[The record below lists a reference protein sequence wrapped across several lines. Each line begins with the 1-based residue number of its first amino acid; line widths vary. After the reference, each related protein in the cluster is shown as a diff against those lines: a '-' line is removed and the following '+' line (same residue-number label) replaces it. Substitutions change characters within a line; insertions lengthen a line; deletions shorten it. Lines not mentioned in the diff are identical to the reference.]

1 VNALTDLTAYV
12 GFLIVIIGLHEFGHF
27 ILAKRFGLV
36 PSIFSLG
43 FGRVLLS
50 RTDKS
55 GTSWQ
60 IRAVPL
66 GGFIKLDE
74 PVLAALP
81 PLKRIAIY
89 AAGPAFNIALGLVLI
104 TIAGVELGVPVLKSL
119 EISFKIAPDIISTIV
134 RSIWHIF
141 TGDIANMS
149 GPVGS
154 AIASGNA
161 VRLHGV
167 AMFVGLFSWS
177 VGVLNLLPVPLLDGG
192 QIALSGLEM
201 AIGKPGKTTLRF
213 ASYAGMSFIG
223 CLMLAGATS
232 DIMRLVG

>member
-1 VNALTDLTAYV
+1 MNALTDLTAYI

-27 ILAKRFGLV
+27 IVAKRFGLV
-36 PSIFSLG
+36 ASIFSLG

-104 TIAGVELGVPVLKSL
+104 TIAGVELGQIFIERRGERVMRATPPTFRKKVLL
-119 EISFKIAPDIISTIV
+119 WVCARE
-134 RSIWHIF
+134 
-141 TGDIANMS
+141 
-149 GPVGS
+149 
-154 AIASGNA
+154 
-161 VRLHGV
+161 
-167 AMFVGLFSWS
+167 
-177 VGVLNLLPVPLLDGG
+177 
-192 QIALSGLEM
+192 
-201 AIGKPGKTTLRF
+201 
-213 ASYAGMSFIG
+213 
-223 CLMLAGATS
+223 
-232 DIMRLVG
+232 

>member
-1 VNALTDLTAYV
+1 MNALTDLTSYI

-27 ILAKRFGLV
+27 IVAKRFGLV
-36 PSIFSLG
+36 ASIFSLG

-60 IRAVPL
+60 IRALPL

-81 PLKRIAIY
+81 PLRRIAIY
-89 AAGPAFNIALGLVLI
+89 AAGPVFNIILGLVLI
-104 TIAGVELGVPVLKSL
+104 TTAGVELGVPVLKSL
-119 EISFKIAPDIISTIV
+119 EISLKIAPEIISTIV

-141 TGDIANMS
+141 TGDISNIS
-149 GPVGS
+149 GPVGA

-167 AMFVGLFSWS
+167 LMFAGLFSWS

-192 QIALSGLEM
+192 QIALSGLEA
-201 AIGKPGKTTLRF
+201 AIGKPGKTTLKF

-223 CLMLAGATS
+223 CLMLAGVAS
-232 DIMRLVG
+232 DIMRLIG